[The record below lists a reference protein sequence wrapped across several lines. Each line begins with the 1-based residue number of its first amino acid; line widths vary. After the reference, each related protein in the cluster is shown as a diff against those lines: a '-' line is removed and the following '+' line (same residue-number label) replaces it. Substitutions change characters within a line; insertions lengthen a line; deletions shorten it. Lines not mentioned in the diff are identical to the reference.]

1 MFVWLTLISNRKCV
15 KVFTAS
21 RCPIQKFSRCRHV
34 PVKIIIYMKHKRFLM
49 VLSYLF
55 YRYFFEIRKD
65 TTTKAR
71 FILRMKNH
79 LLHFSRIS
87 FSSTLLYKFQ
97 TIETILRILRWHF
110 SFWVCIW
117 KWRTTG
123 SYKICFLITS

>member
-55 YRYFFEIRKD
+55 YRYFFRNKKRYDNQSTFHIENEKPF
-65 TTTKAR
+65 TA
-71 FILRMKNH
+71 F
-79 LLHFSRIS
+79 FRIS

-117 KWRTTG
+117 KWRIINQREAIK
-123 SYKICFLITS
+123 SVS